1 MLQIILAQNRQ
12 RAIDGLAQ
20 LSNNITILENS
31 NVPSNK
37 NDIINYK
44 NEIKQYNELLQNED
58 IIMDDIDN
66 ILTFI
71 SITDKIIINKFT

>member
-12 RAIDGLAQ
+12 RAIGGLAQ
-20 LSNNITILENS
+20 LANNIVILENS
-31 NVPSNK
+31 NVMSNK

-44 NEIKQYNELLQNED
+44 DEIKQYNKLLLNED
-58 IIMDDIDN
+58 IKMEDIDN

-71 SITDKIIINKFT
+71 SITDEIIINKFT